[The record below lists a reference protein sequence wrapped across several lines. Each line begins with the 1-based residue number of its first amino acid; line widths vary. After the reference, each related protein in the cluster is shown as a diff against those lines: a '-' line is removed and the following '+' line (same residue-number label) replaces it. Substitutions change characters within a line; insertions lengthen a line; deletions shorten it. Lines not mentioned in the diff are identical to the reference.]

1 MSFTRPLHPPAQRAL
16 PRHEALA
23 DDARLTLS
31 MLAWP
36 CLVLAIA
43 TAAALA
49 ACSTTPLL
57 ARGGV
62 VNGGSLRV
70 LLALMTLPLWLCLLV
85 LLGASMLAGAFDRL
99 TRHRSLQ
106 ALGVLLAASAVTYL
120 VGRGALLQQAEQVL
134 LWPTLSLAAGA
145 GLWCW
150 QCRAGRGA

>member
-1 MSFTRPLHPPAQRAL
+1 MMPTRPLPRAL
-16 PRHEALA
+16 PRHDALA
-23 DDARLTLS
+23 DDARMTLS

-99 TRHRSLQ
+99 TRHRGLQ

-120 VGRGALLQQAEQVL
+120 VGRGALLQQAVHVL
-134 LWPTLSLAAGA
+134 LWPALALTAA
-145 GLWCW
+145 CLLWLW
-150 QCRAGRGA
+150 QRRDREEV